1 MSPVSLVVLISPS
14 CTHCERFLQYWEKEQ
29 SNWENVTMREVSIVT
44 PEGQELAREKFVF
57 ASPGIIMN
65 GELCFSGGYDEKEFL
80 ATLKA
85 FSIAS

>member
-1 MSPVSLVVLISPS
+1 
-14 CTHCERFLQYWEKEQ
+14 
-29 SNWENVTMREVSIVT
+29 MREVSIVT